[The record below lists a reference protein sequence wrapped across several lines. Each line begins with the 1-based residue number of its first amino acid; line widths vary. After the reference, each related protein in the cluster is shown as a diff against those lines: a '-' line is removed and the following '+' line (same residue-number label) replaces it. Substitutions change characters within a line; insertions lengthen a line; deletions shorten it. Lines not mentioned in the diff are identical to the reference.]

1 MANDTHVQI
10 LKQGVSIW
18 NKWRMEHPEVLNP
31 DLSWADLR
39 GMDLMWADFRDTDLG
54 WANLSNCNLIL
65 ANLQNADLTKARL
78 VKADLTKAMFDGAHL
93 YGADLSRAYCYRTS
107 FTGAD
112 LSQADLTRA
121 NFDTANL
128 TDARLQEV
136 NLSHTRFKNAALDN
150 ADFTGADL
158 RSATFENS
166 PIDFTQFTPS
176 ASFGRRWAGG
186 AVLLGLL
193 ILSVVG
199 YVGWQHLQNE
209 VLIQVPVNAQPVVF
223 WENERLKPSSREGA
237 QYHYHIKGALP
248 GEYRLRVYTTQLAN
262 IKERTFVRFKSYH
275 DTVQISNAD
284 EPHRI
289 EVPLDTL
296 YSLRWVTRGILPNIS
311 PDGRR
316 IVYHKI
322 SLAKDGRSVK
332 KSLWM
337 YDIPAQK
344 ETEINIQD
352 RRLYD
357 LAWEWDR
364 PYFDARGEKI
374 FQSAFNFQTRK
385 SYAFIIDAGSG
396 TATPIP
402 LEVRKS
408 WLKYLPLKQPAGL
421 LIGNKIYSLDGKY
434 QSSFNFGEP
443 YQDALFYGGENGLVF
458 FKEEKVEGRRSL
470 LLECTYLDLETLQ
483 AKVLFEIPKNKPP
496 FISASNDAERVIITR
511 YSGITEEF
519 YSTIQLWSNGYFVN
533 LTNPYL
539 DGKRRYENG
548 LSYHKTEACADSRG
562 ENSVFEY
569 EDDIFLLNLPPSVTI
584 GDLVKAELRSD
595 NLSYSGE

>member
-10 LKQGVSIW
+10 LKQGVSVW
-18 NKWRMEHPEVLNP
+18 NKWRMENPEVLNP

-65 ANLQNADLTKARL
+65 ANLQNADLTKAKL
-78 VKADLTKAMFDGAHL
+78 IKADLTKALLDKAHL

-107 FTGAD
+107 FSGAD
-112 LSQADLTRA
+112 LSRADLSRTH
-121 NFDTANL
+121 FDAANL

-136 NLSHTRFKNAALDN
+136 NLSHTRFKNTTLDN

-158 RSATFENS
+158 RGATFENS
-166 PIDFTQFTPS
+166 PIDVSKFAPS
-176 ASFGRRWAGG
+176 APSRPRWAGV
-186 AVLLGLL
+186 AVLLALL
-193 ILSVVG
+193 ILSLVG
-199 YVGWQHLQNE
+199 YVGWQHLQND
-209 VLIQVPVNAQPVVF
+209 VLIQIPAHVQPVVF
-223 WENERLKPSSREGA
+223 WENERLKPATRQGG
-237 QYHYHIKGALP
+237 QDHYHIKGTLP
-248 GEYRLRVYTTQLAN
+248 GQYHLRVYTTQLTD
-262 IKERTFVRFKSYH
+262 IKERTFVRFKSYY
-275 DTVQISNAD
+275 DTVQIRNAD
-284 EPHRI
+284 APHRL

-296 YSLRWVTRGILPNIS
+296 YSVRWVAKGILPNIS
-311 PDGRR
+311 PEGRH
-316 IVYHKI
+316 IVYHKVN
-322 SLAKDGRSVK
+322 LEKNGRSVK
-332 KSLWM
+332 KSLWI
-337 YDIPAQK
+337 YDIATRK

-364 PYFDARGEKI
+364 PYFDVRSEKI
-374 FQSAFNFQTRK
+374 FQSAFNFQTRR
-385 SYAFIIDAGSG
+385 SYLFIIETGSG
-396 TATPIP
+396 IATPIP

-443 YQDALFYGGENGLVF
+443 YQDAVFYGGENGLVF

-496 FISASNDAERVIITR
+496 FISAANKAERVIITR

-533 LTNPYL
+533 LTNPFL
-539 DGKRRYENG
+539 DGKRRYANG
-548 LSYHKTEACADSRG
+548 LGYHKTEACADSRG
-562 ENSVFEY
+562 ENVVFEY
-569 EDDIFLLNLPPSVTI
+569 EDDIFLLHLPSTVTI
-584 GDLVKAELRSD
+584 SDLVRAELRSD